1 MKICPQCSEL
11 YPDDAGFCPLD
22 GSRLGARADPFLGR
36 TVAARYRLVKK
47 LGAGGMSVVYLA
59 RHVMIE
65 RLNALKILRA
75 DLTLD
80 PNHRER
86 FLREA
91 RAANRINHPNIIE
104 ITDFGEE
111 AGLAYLVMEYA
122 PGESLLEAIRR
133 GALRWERAVRIGVQ
147 VSSAL
152 ARAHQAGIIHRDLK
166 PENVLLL
173 PPEEDGDEE
182 RVKLTDFGIA
192 KILDAPALTFSEQ
205 LFGTPGYIAPEIV
218 EGAPADARTDL
229 FALGVMLFEMTSGAL
244 PFDAKGQAE
253 LLLKPLTAKPTP
265 LRARAPEVPA
275 ELEQLVTRML
285 AREPKDR
292 PQDAF
297 EVLDTLSGLAR
308 RAKAAGRAS
317 VPAHAQ
323 VRREALDTVADA
335 PASENALGAHESDDA
350 PRSHP
355 LTTANLG
362 LVHTSEIGQRWLAAH
377 AEVVGAI
384 ARARLKGRPADVLAR
399 AEALAEHAR
408 ALALSVERASLQVA
422 EAQKRVDQL
431 EARAR
436 EFRGRLGRA
445 IDELS
450 RDRSRERLNARS
462 LQARADEVERSPPS
476 SSAGAEARVWESAT
490 LRAEAER
497 ARAAE
502 EDLTFQIAELEK
514 RLHAENEAHAREYA
528 IATGALEGAIAA
540 VRAMTSELVRTLD
553 EAAALASARRR

>member
-11 YPDDAGFCPLD
+11 YPNDAGFCPLD
-22 GSRLGARADPFLGR
+22 GSPLGARADPFLGR

-65 RLNALKILRA
+65 RLSALKILRA

-122 PGESLLEAIRR
+122 PGESLLEAIQR

-173 PPEEDGDEE
+173 PPEEGGDEE

-244 PFDAKGQAE
+244 PFEAKGQAE
-253 LLLKPLTAKPTP
+253 LLLKPLTGKPTP

-308 RAKAAGRAS
+308 RAKATGRAS

-323 VRREALDTVADA
+323 VQREALDTVADA
-335 PASENALGAHESDDA
+335 PASESAPGAHEADDA
-350 PRSHP
+350 PRSRP

-408 ALALSVERASLQVA
+408 ALASSVERASLQVA
-422 EAQKRVDQL
+422 EAQKRVDRL

-462 LQARADEVERSPPS
+462 LQARADEVERGPPS
-476 SSAGAEARVWESAT
+476 SSAGAEARVWEAAT

-528 IATGALEGAIAA
+528 VATGALEGAISA